1 MMKSSY
7 RLEASFQAESKF
19 HKRRKKVE
27 RIWIRGLLS
36 EVNKQRKKAFSE
48 KASVHVRVRGRL
60 LLRDWLGLQCGQ
72 SHLLIYMFSVSRGKK
87 RGRVIGQ
94 LINISSVAARFKL
107 WKVNRQRVA
116 SWWSP
121 STVWRRRVNGTIR
134 QLMRPSGRSGKAQRR
149 AASLSSKASRHSEA
163 TETCR
168 LLVSLE
174 YESYHVHLLGFLH
187 LLRR

>member
-72 SHLLIYMFSVSRGKK
+72 SHLLRGKK

-94 LINISSVAARFKL
+94 LIR
-107 WKVNRQRVA
+107 
-116 SWWSP
+116 
-121 STVWRRRVNGTIR
+121 
-134 QLMRPSGRSGKAQRR
+134 LM
-149 AASLSSKASRHSEA
+149 
-163 TETCR
+163 T
-168 LLVSLE
+168 
-174 YESYHVHLLGFLH
+174 
-187 LLRR
+187 